1 MVRLRRVFA
10 VGVAALA
17 LLGLSHHFLLPGD
30 TTAGPLPRAA
40 RRGALPRL
48 TRKQRDAFSHHL
60 LVDDHYKLVLCA
72 VPKVGS
78 TEFARLILRM
88 GNSTHWRRD
97 PQRSGLA
104 RADRDRHV
112 VSKLSLQRAQRF
124 IDDRRYTWAVF
135 FRDPAERLVS
145 AYRDR
150 VRPRLNV
157 SFPDFVA
164 TLKAIRG
171 TDPHWRPQRYLCN
184 NDVLLKRYDF
194 VGDFARIQPDARR
207 LLEALGAWD
216 HVGRRGWG
224 AHRSRQPV
232 FAGAAARAKASRE
245 ASARYY
251 TPELLARV
259 RRAYAMDYAM
269 LRAVRRGEVGA

>member
-17 LLGLSHHFLLPGD
+17 LLGLSHHFLLPGN
-30 TTAGPLPRAA
+30 TTVAPRRAGSPGDR
-40 RRGALPRL
+40 PRL

-104 RADRDRHV
+104 QADRDRHV
-112 VSKLSLQRAQRF
+112 VSKLSLQRAQRL

-150 VRPRLNV
+150 VRPRLNISFAAFV
-157 SFPDFVA
+157 S
-164 TLKAIRG
+164 TLKANRG
-171 TDPHWRPQRYLCN
+171 ADPHWRPQRYLCN
-184 NDVLLKRYDF
+184 NDILLKRYDF

-216 HVGRRGWG
+216 IVGKKGWG
-224 AHRSRQPV
+224 AHRSREPV
-232 FAGAAARAKASRE
+232 FSGAAARARASRE

-259 RRAYAMDYAM
+259 RRAYATDYAM
-269 LRAVRRGEVGA
+269 LRAIRRGEVGG